1 MRRSRKRKKLRYRWL
16 IILVICAFPLFYFG
30 KRVYTYVHLRREEKR
45 LEKEI
50 LIRQAENEVLRDRIN
65 EYKRGTVL
73 EAKARDDL
81 GMIRDGEK
89 VYLVPKE

>member
-1 MRRSRKRKKLRYRWL
+1 MRKRRKSVKPRLRWL
-16 IILVICAFPLFYFG
+16 LVLIVIAFPLFYFG
-30 KRVYTYVHLRREEKR
+30 KRAYTYGYLRRAEKR
-45 LEKEI
+45 MEKEI

-81 GMIRDGEK
+81 GMIKKGEQ
-89 VYLVPKE
+89 VYLVPRE